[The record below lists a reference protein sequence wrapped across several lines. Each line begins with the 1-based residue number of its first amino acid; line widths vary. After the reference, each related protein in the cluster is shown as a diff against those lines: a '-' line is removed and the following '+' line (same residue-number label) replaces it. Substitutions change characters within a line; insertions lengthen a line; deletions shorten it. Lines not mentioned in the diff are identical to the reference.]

1 MTKHNNEID
10 HLEFPENI
18 RKRYGMYIGSSSD
31 SDVLVREIIDNSID
45 EFYNN
50 TKPGLLHIY
59 HNDNKVLVADNG
71 RGLPLLNHKTS
82 KDINGDYYTQARL
95 AVEKLH
101 AGSKFNNDDA
111 VVTVGTNGVGSAV
124 VNALSSRFILFVN
137 MNRYEEYSDK
147 INSLLKNRS
156 VNRDMYYMV
165 EYHRGILQK
174 ESLVRLSPEYI
185 KDELGLDI
193 SFNVKDMST
202 LVYFIP
208 DETII
213 QSKKI
218 TIPNLK
224 YRKYITKLLY
234 KKDISIYVNDELYE
248 NIFEPYKYQFKS
260 MIGNNT
266 FLISLELSNNLEKE
280 KFTGSVNGLIV
291 NQGIHKDWTI
301 RAYRDAVK
309 DYFGNLNTYESYGL
323 VVNTIVL
330 SSNPHYTSQTKTELS
345 QLDKITYTHAKQ
357 LVESFKLIFKKN
369 YEVFKDHYDQLV
381 IFTSKLTNISRKS
394 IIESKV
400 SLTSK
405 SSRFIKPEKLTD
417 CYTTNREEA
426 ELFIV
431 EGDSAGS
438 GVIAARDPQLHAVY
452 ALKGKPLNSVNLDIV
467 DVLENK
473 EMNGLISAIGTG
485 VDDYNDLSKVRY
497 GKILLISDEDQ
508 DGQHIKM
515 LLSGFFLSHMKYLI
529 EAGMVYITKNPL
541 YSQNHNF
548 YLADEFNK
556 IDQSKPFTRFKGL
569 GECNPDQLREFLID
583 KDKRI
588 LQRLTLKDIEN
599 TLDLLTSADK
609 KREVMINNNFFKFNQ
624 KLEEIYE

>member
-1 MTKHNNEID
+1 MNKHNNEID

-18 RKRYGMYIGSSSD
+18 RKRYGMYIGSNENSD
-31 SDVLVREIIDNSID
+31 ILIREIIDNSID

-50 TKPGLLHIY
+50 TKPGLLHIC
-59 HNDNKVLVADNG
+59 HNDNKILIADNG
-71 RGLPLLNHKTS
+71 RGLPLINHKTS
-82 KDINGDYYTQARL
+82 KDKNGDYYTQARL

-101 AGSKFNNDDA
+101 TGSKFNNEDD
-111 VVTVGTNGVGSAV
+111 VVTTGTNGVGAAV
-124 VNALSSRFILFVN
+124 TNALSSKFILFVN
-137 MNRYEEYSDK
+137 MNRYDEYSDK
-147 INSLLKNRS
+147 INSLLKNKS

-165 EYHRGILQK
+165 EYHKGILQN
-174 ESLVRLSPEYI
+174 ETLVRLTPEYI
-185 KDELGLDI
+185 QEELGLDI
-193 SFNVKDMST
+193 SFNIKEMST

-234 KKDISIYVNDELYE
+234 KKDISIYINNELY
-248 NIFEPYKYQFKS
+248 NDIFEPYKYQFKS

-266 FLISLELSNNLEKE
+266 FLISLELSDNLEKE

-291 NQGIHKDWTI
+291 NQGIHKDWTV
-301 RAYRDAVK
+301 RSYKDAIK
-309 DYFGNLNTYESYGL
+309 DYFGNLNSYESYGL
-323 VVNTIVL
+323 IVNTIVL

-345 QLDKITYTHAKQ
+345 QLDKITYVHAKQ

-369 YEVFKDHYDQLV
+369 HDIFKEHYDHLV
-381 IFTSKLTNISRKS
+381 VFTSKITNISRKS

-400 SLTSK
+400 SLASK
-405 SSRFIKPEKLTD
+405 STRFIKPEKLTD

-438 GVIAARDPQLHAVY
+438 GLIAARIPNQHAIY
-452 ALKGKPLNSVNLDIV
+452 ALRGKPLNSVNMDIV
-467 DVLENK
+467 DVLENN

-485 VDDYNDLSKVRY
+485 VDSYNDLSKVRY
-497 GKILLISDEDQ
+497 GKILLVSDEDQ

-529 EAGMVYITKNPL
+529 EAGTVYITKNPL
-541 YSQNHNF
+541 YSQNHKF
-548 YLADEFNK
+548 YLADEFDK
-556 IDQSKPFTRFKGL
+556 IDQSKQYVRFKGM
-569 GECNPDQLREFLID
+569 GECNPDQLYEFLMD

-588 LQRLTLKDIEN
+588 LQRLTLEDVEN
-599 TLDLLTSADK
+599 TLELLTSADK
-609 KREVMINNNFFKFNQ
+609 KREVMVENQFFKFNQ
-624 KLEEIYE
+624 KLEEINE